1 MPHNNA
7 IVGVLKMTIT
17 SKLKMIQRVQRKRG
31 RPRAYDHDIALTSAL
46 NLFWERGYAATSL
59 DDLSRAMD
67 MNRPSIYAAFGDKQA
82 LYRQALDHYR
92 ARVRMA
98 IKEVLDEER
107 PLRDALRDFYER
119 AIEMYL
125 SGEGSGRGCFVIGT
139 ALTESVAN
147 SELRASLA
155 EGFRG
160 LDRVLSTRIA
170 LGKQRGEVAA
180 DANSE
185 ELGKV
190 ASAMLYLLAIQAR
203 TGATRKSL
211 GATVNAAL
219 NTICAKATA

>member
-1 MPHNNA
+1 V
-7 IVGVLKMTIT
+7 IEC
-17 SKLKMIQRVQRKRG
+17 
-31 RPRAYDHDIALTSAL
+31 
-46 NLFWERGYAATSL
+46 FWKAGYSGTSL
-59 DDLSRAMD
+59 DAISEATG
-67 MNRPSIYAAFGDKQA
+67 MNRPSLYAAFGDKQA

-155 EGFRG
+155 QGFRG